1 MENIPGLLGDPV
13 HPVPLRPPR
22 ITVTPVDYADPA
34 AVALR
39 RALDAEMAHRYADR
53 MADPPTLPPAM
64 NVEPGTVVYTAIAV
78 TGDGLPVGHVTL
90 RRAGEDV
97 ELKRMYVAPPYRGN
111 GVAGALLRAAE
122 KEARRRGAPRIVL
135 QTGDRQPDAVRL
147 YEREGY
153 APIPILP
160 AYATLW
166 FSRCFAKTLR

>member
-13 HPVPLRPPR
+13 HPVPLRPPQ

-39 RALDAEMAHRYADR
+39 RALTAEMVQRYADR
-53 MADPPTLPPAM
+53 ATDPAAQPPVM
-64 NVEPGTVVYTAIAV
+64 HVEPDTVVYTAIAV

-90 RRAGEDV
+90 RRAGEDL
-97 ELKRMYVAPPYRGN
+97 ELKRMYVVPPYRGA

-122 KEARRRGAPRIVL
+122 EEARRRGARRIVL

-153 APIPILP
+153 TPIPILP
-160 AYATLW
+160 AYASLW
-166 FSRCFAKTLR
+166 FSRCFAKTLQ